1 MAAASKSLLKYNDPV
16 LVNKNI
22 NKSLKRPARYR
33 FTFFLLHHPQ
43 ERSLPTQ
50 KTGTSTSSTPFFHSG
65 MQWTE
70 GNDLWMQQVSSAAST
85 REDVIKLGELLDT
98 ELQQRRAREKGICPI
113 RRELYSQCFDELIRQ
128 EIINCPERGLLLFL
142 IRDEIQM
149 NIAAHK
155 TLYESGIAFGL
166 RETLRAEQGKADTE
180 KRISDLEEENEE
192 LKKQLA
198 EKRAKY
204 DTAEKRAIGRQQLE
218 EKRHNDEIQA
228 LKRTIQQLKDQI
240 KAILALKE

>member
-22 NKSLKRPARYR
+22 NKSLK
-33 FTFFLLHHPQ
+33 T
-43 ERSLPTQ
+43 RSLQVHFLPSPPPAKEKSAHTKDRHQ
-50 KTGTSTSSTPFFHSG
+50 HILNTIFPLR
-65 MQWTE
+65 QWTE

-128 EIINCPERGLLLFL
+128 ETINCPERGLLLFL